1 MADRAAWPQ
10 SVVIVGGGLAGA
22 KTAEALRDQG
32 YDRPVT
38 LLAAEDELPY
48 ERPPLSKGYLMGK
61 DEFEKAVVHPE
72 EWYAQHDVDLRRATR
87 VTAIHREAHE
97 VELDDGTRVPYGA
110 LVLATGS

>member
-32 YDRPVT
+32 YDAPVT

-48 ERPPLSKGYLMGK
+48 ERPPLSKGYLAG
-61 DEFEKAVVHPE
+61 EAGFEDAVVHPE
-72 EWYAQHDVDLRRATR
+72 SWYAEQDVVLRRGTE
-87 VTAIHREAHE
+87 VTALHLDEDE
-97 VELDDGTRVPYGA
+97 VELTD
-110 LVLATGS
+110 